1 MPHIPISL
9 SSVGGEKST
18 REEWVLNN
26 KVLRPKAEET
36 RQCSQSKNVSCLIN
50 RHKSS
55 ATVCPTLYHT
65 GLHGQARARRPSR
78 NHTTP
83 FLQKTVLCGRLSQ
96 HVPTC
101 EATGLLP
108 ERDHFGREDIE
119 ESKVLHNEK
128 ELDRL
133 AVRWRS
139 SGALP
144 VSSTSS
150 QESPGSTVYARQGKQ
165 GTSV

>member
-1 MPHIPISL
+1 M
-9 SSVGGEKST
+9 
-18 REEWVLNN
+18 LNN
-26 KVLRPKAEET
+26 KVPRPKAEET

-50 RHKSS
+50 WHKSS
-55 ATVCPTLYHT
+55 ATACPTLYHT
-65 GLHGQARARRPSR
+65 GPHGQAHAWRPSR
-78 NHTTP
+78 NHTTQ

-96 HVPTC
+96 HIPTC
-101 EATGLLP
+101 EATGLLL

-119 ESKVLHNEK
+119 ESQVLHNEK

-133 AVRWRS
+133 VRWRS

-144 VSSTSS
+144 VSSTAS
-150 QESPGSTVYARQGKQ
+150 QESPGSKVYARQGKQ